1 MPDRVV
7 SERAPRSG
15 SKPWTAK
22 PVRYPLEAAGMVLLF
37 GLLRLLPLDAASALG
52 GWIGRT
58 VGPRLAASRKVLR
71 NLALALPELDEAQ
84 RRALLRDIWD
94 NVARTFAEYPHLPTL
109 IREYDTRVELVG
121 AEHLRALAA
130 DGRPGLCIA
139 GHFGNWELASMSC
152 LMVGLDL
159 TMVYRAANNP
169 MVDRLMG
176 RARRPLRGTM
186 VPKGR
191 LAAKELLAALKSGG
205 HAGLLIDQKQNDGL
219 PVPFFGRMAMTG
231 TIAADLALRFDAPV
245 VAIRVRR
252 IKGAHFRVEAF
263 PPLELPSDR
272 LGALTNLNAVIE
284 SWVRDAPAQWL
295 WQHRR
300 WPD

>member
-1 MPDRVV
+1 MPDSITGR
-7 SERAPRSG
+7 RLG
-15 SKPWTAK
+15 TKPWTDK
-22 PVRYPLEAAGMVLLF
+22 PLRYPLEALGVAVLF
-37 GLLRLLPLDAASALG
+37 GLLRLLPLDWASTVG

-58 VGPRLAASRKVLR
+58 FGPRLAASRKALR
-71 NLALALPELDEAQ
+71 NLALALPELDELA
-84 RRALLRDIWD
+84 RGRVLRDAWD
-94 NVARTFAEYPHLPTL
+94 NVGRTFAEYPHLATL
-109 IREYDTRVELVG
+109 IRDYDKRVELVG
-121 AEHLRALAA
+121 AEHLRDLAA

-176 RARRPLRGTM
+176 SARKPLRGTM

-219 PVPFFGRMAMTG
+219 PVPFFGRMAMTSS
-231 TIAADLALRFDAPV
+231 IAADLALRFEAPV
-245 VAIRVRR
+245 VAIRVMRLQ
-252 IKGAHFRVEAF
+252 GAHFRVEAF
-263 PPLELPSDR
+263 PPLDLPDDR
-272 LGALTNLNAVIE
+272 LAAMTKLNAVIE
-284 SWVRDAPAQWL
+284 SWVREAPAQWL
-295 WQHRR
+295 WLHRR